1 MTGEHATGLLDPKLM
16 NIGENRNTHMLLEQ
30 PGQMALGAVCHFG
43 EILQFHVFFIM
54 IMNIFQH
61 QINRLV
67 GCEFPTDC
75 TKDSCFKL
83 LKIHRFGQ
91 DITDTQAQGLL
102 CIFKRSKCSQHND
115 LRPHFP
121 GHFLDHLK
129 SIFLRHMNI

>member
-1 MTGEHATGLLDPKLM
+1 MTGEQATGLLDPKLM

-67 GCEFPTDC
+67 GCEFPANSA
-75 TKDSCFKL
+75 KDSCFKMSL
-83 LKIHRFGQ
+83 
-91 DITDTQAQGLL
+91 
-102 CIFKRSKCSQHND
+102 
-115 LRPHFP
+115 
-121 GHFLDHLK
+121 
-129 SIFLRHMNI
+129 